1 MVGTP
6 EGKRPLER
14 PRLRWEDNIMVNLQ
28 EVGWGAWTGLIRLRT
43 GTLGGHCKCGN
54 EPSGSIQCA
63 DVLD

>member
-1 MVGTP
+1 
-6 EGKRPLER
+6 
-14 PRLRWEDNIMVNLQ
+14 MVNLQ